1 MCEEIRKYNVQLV
14 QKALTQ
20 NRGLKSAKLKTKEGK
35 SLMVAIQN
43 KDGSITT
50 NRDKIV
56 ERCAEF
62 YRELYSSTA
71 DRPTIQTSAED
82 SVPEVLSAEVQHAV
96 KQMKN
101 NKGTGDGGGEIDI
114 VKEGGIVQTVI
125 EIIYQLSQAKDHTKR
140 MEQCNYHT
148 TP

>member
-1 MCEEIRKYNVQLV
+1 
-14 QKALTQ
+14 
-20 NRGLKSAKLKTKEGK
+20 
-35 SLMVAIQN
+35 MVAIRN

-50 NRDKIV
+50 DRDKIV

-62 YRELYSSTA
+62 YRKLYSSTT

-101 NKGTGDGGGEIDI
+101 NNVPGYDGVVIAI
-114 VKEGGIVQTVI
+114 VKEGGEVL
-125 EIIYQLSQAKDHTKR
+125 YKPLSGLFTNCLRQRTIPK
-140 MEQCNYHT
+140 EW
-148 TP
+148 